1 MKITMKILFVFIIPF
16 VFIVDVVL
24 LVLNIYSLFDGSYL
38 DNDLFPCTRA
48 ILRKIKGN
56 SYSAVKDSYDM
67 MKTEFSL
74 AEVKKSL
81 IAQIG
86 PCWIRVVIYLTVAVL
101 LICFIVVVSAG

>member
-1 MKITMKILFVFIIPF
+1 MKILFVLIIPF

-24 LVLNIYSLFDGSYL
+24 LVSSIASLFDGMNL
-38 DNDLFPCTRA
+38 GIDLFPCTRA
-48 ILRKIKGN
+48 MLRKIKGK
-56 SYSAVKDSYDM
+56 SSSVVKDNHDIEET
-67 MKTEFSL
+67 KRSL